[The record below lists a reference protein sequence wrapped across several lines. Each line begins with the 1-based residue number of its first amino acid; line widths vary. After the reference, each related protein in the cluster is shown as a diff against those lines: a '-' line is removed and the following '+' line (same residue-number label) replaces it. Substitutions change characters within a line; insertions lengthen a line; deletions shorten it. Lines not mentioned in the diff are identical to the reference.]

1 MVHIATHMLDPQ
13 TLRYDQQLAFSLVLL
28 PLNLSLQDLKFGLV
42 PVQLDL
48 NCEALL

>member
-1 MVHIATHMLDPQ
+1 MVHIATHMLDSQ

-28 PLNLSLQDLKFGLV
+28 PLNLSFQDLKFGLV
-42 PVQLDL
+42 SVQLDL